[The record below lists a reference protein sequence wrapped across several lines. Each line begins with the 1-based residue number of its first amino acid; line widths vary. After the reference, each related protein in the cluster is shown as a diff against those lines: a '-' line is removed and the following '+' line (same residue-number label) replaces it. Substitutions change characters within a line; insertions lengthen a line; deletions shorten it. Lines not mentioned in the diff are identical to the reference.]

1 MFESLFKETC
11 IIIKSLQCFKTK
23 PIEQKF
29 ITELLNY
36 GLYKSGT
43 DNFYG
48 VKLIQLGQIQ

>member
-23 PIEQKF
+23 PIEQ
-29 ITELLNY
+29 
-36 GLYKSGT
+36 SGT